1 LTASELALTLLHC
14 DKVCVCTQDVHIA
27 AAPVT
32 FAVWA
37 LIVSSDN
44 GLNGSGEIDAA
55 GRSGFARLVPAKL
68 VPALGRDRETV
79 ARVV

>member
-14 DKVCVCTQDVHIA
+14 DKICVCTQDVHIV

-37 LIVSSDN
+37 LIVLSDN
-44 GLNGSGEIDAA
+44 GLNGSSEIDAA
-55 GRSGFARLVPAKL
+55 GRSGVARLVPARL
-68 VPALGRDRETV
+68 VPVLGRNYETV